1 MDLSQECTHCGMILG
16 VPVEGYCWP
25 GWSLLKVGKCHHIF
39 CSACAQSS
47 TLQWA
52 PGVPRCLQCENPYHS
67 VVVYA
72 GKPAGLRLRDTT
84 INQADVHSVAYVSFK
99 IPGSAST
106 QPATASLTSAIP
118 IALLAIQE
126 TRIQLGSGT
135 HAAGSM
141 VMAMKYTPISKG
153 TDAEPNLLTAASN
166 GGGGGGVVGRVDLVI
181 ERNDNGTPRKK

>member
-1 MDLSQECTHCGMILG
+1 MKLSSHPEFCEENCVTQTTSITIEGCAWQHSAQGIYNGNSAEMKARMDLSQECTHCGMILG

-106 QPATASLTSAIP
+106 HQHL
-118 IALLAIQE
+118 
-126 TRIQLGSGT
+126 
-135 HAAGSM
+135 
-141 VMAMKYTPISKG
+141 
-153 TDAEPNLLTAASN
+153 
-166 GGGGGGVVGRVDLVI
+166 
-181 ERNDNGTPRKK
+181 RNQQQRA